1 MRVAT
6 QSLFRGIQENIL
18 RLSRELKKMEDKV
31 SSGKNFNRPSDNPVA
46 VVNSL
51 GLRGTLAR
59 IEQYQK
65 NMETGN
71 TWLDMNETVLD
82 QVSKLAARAH
92 DIALQLSS
100 GNQTAEVR
108 AIAVSEIDH
117 LLDEAIGL
125 GNTQLNG
132 KYIFGGYRTAVSPF
146 AHSVNGG
153 VESVVYQG
161 DGNNFQVQIGPDETI
176 TAGKNGETVFMD
188 SNLFAGLMD
197 LKQAIANNDQTAIQE
212 QSAILQQATDYFTA
226 QVSDVGIRQS
236 RLKIK
241 GEIFSQFNL
250 RLQNQ
255 VDDLENVD
263 YNRAILELKEQQ
275 TAYEVALMAAARI
288 SEVSLLSYLK

>member
-6 QSLFRGIQENIL
+6 QSLYRGIQQNIL
-18 RLSRELKKMEDKV
+18 RRSSELKKIEDKV

-65 NMETGN
+65 NLQTGN
-71 TWLDMNETVLD
+71 QWLDMNETVLE
-82 QVSKLAARAH
+82 QVSSLAARAQ

-100 GNQTAEVR
+100 GTQTAEVR
-108 AIAVSEIDH
+108 AAAVSEIDH
-117 LLDEAIGL
+117 LLGEAIGL

-132 KYIFGGYRTAVSPF
+132 KYIFGGYRTAIPPF
-146 AHSVNGG
+146 ARSVSGG
-153 VESVVYQG
+153 IESVYYQG
-161 DGNNFQVQIGPDETI
+161 DGNDFQVRIGPNETI

-188 SNLFAGLMD
+188 SNLFAGLLD
-197 LKQAIANNDQTAIQE
+197 LKQAIADNDQTAIEE
-212 QSAILQQATDYFTA
+212 QSTILQEATDYFNA

-241 GEIFSQFNL
+241 GEIFGQFNL
-250 RLQNQ
+250 QLQNQ

-263 YNRAILELKEQQ
+263 YSQAILELKEKQ
-275 TAYEVALMAAARI
+275 TAYEVALAAAAKI
-288 SEVSLLSYLK
+288 SEVSLLNYL

>member
-6 QSLFRGIQENIL
+6 QSIYRGIQESIW

-51 GLRGTLAR
+51 GLRSKLAR

-65 NMETGN
+65 NMDTGQA
-71 TWLDMNETVLD
+71 WLDMNETVLN
-82 QVSKLAARAH
+82 QVSNLAARAQ
-92 DIALQLSS
+92 DIALRLSS
-100 GNQTAEVR
+100 GNQTDEVR
-108 AIAVSEIDH
+108 TMAVSEIDH

-132 KYIFGGYRTAVSPF
+132 KYIFSGYRNATTPF
-146 AHSVNGG
+146 VHSVNGG
-153 VESVVYQG
+153 GESVVYQG
-161 DGNNFQVQIGPDETI
+161 DGNDFQVQIGPDETI

-188 SNLFAGLMD
+188 SNLFAGLID
-197 LKQAIANNDQTAIQE
+197 LKQAIANNDQAAIEQ
-212 QSAILQQATDYFTA
+212 QSAILQEATDYFNA

-250 RLQNQ
+250 QLQNQ

-263 YNRAILELKEQQ
+263 YSRAILELKEKQ
-275 TAYEVALMAAARI
+275 TAYEVALAAAAKI
-288 SEVSLLSYLK
+288 SEVSLLKYL

>member
-6 QSLFRGIQENIL
+6 QSLFRGIQQNIL
-18 RLSRELKKMEDKV
+18 RLSYELKKIEEKV

-46 VVNSL
+46 VVNSM
-51 GLRGTLAR
+51 GLRSTLAR

-65 NMETGN
+65 NMDTGKV
-71 TWLDMNETVLD
+71 WLGMNETVLE
-82 QVSKLAARAH
+82 QVSNLAARAQE
-92 DIALQLSS
+92 IALQLSS
-100 GNQTAEVR
+100 GSQTAEVR
-108 AIAVSEIDH
+108 TAAVSEIDQ
-117 LLDEAIGL
+117 LLDEAISL

-132 KYIFGGYRTAVSPF
+132 KYIFGGYRTAIPPF
-146 AHSVNGG
+146 VHSVSGG

-161 DGNNFQVQIGPDETI
+161 DLNDFQVQIGPDDTI

-197 LKQAIANNDQTAIQE
+197 LKQAITNNDQTAIEQ
-212 QSAILQQATDYFTA
+212 QSAILQGATDYFNA

-241 GEIFSQFNL
+241 EEIFSQFNL
-250 RLQNQ
+250 QLQNQ

-263 YNRAILELKEQQ
+263 YNRAIMELKEKQ
-275 TAYEVALMAAARI
+275 TAYEVALEAAAKI
-288 SEVSLLSYLK
+288 SQVSLLSYL

>member
-6 QSLFRGIQENIL
+6 QSFFRGIQQNIL
-18 RLSRELKKMEDKV
+18 RLSRELKKMEDRV
-31 SSGKNFNRPSDNPVA
+31 SSGRNFNRPSDNPVA

-51 GLRGTLAR
+51 GLRGRLAR

-65 NMETGN
+65 NLETGN
-71 TWLDMNETVLD
+71 IWLDLNETILE
-82 QVSKLAARAH
+82 QVSNLAARAQN
-92 DIALQLSS
+92 IALQLSS
-100 GNQTAEVR
+100 GNQTAELQ
-108 AIAVSEIDH
+108 AAAVSEIDQ

-132 KYIFGGYRTAVSPF
+132 KYIFSGYRTAMPPF
-146 AHSVNGG
+146 AHSVNAGI
-153 VESVVYQG
+153 ESVVYQG
-161 DGNNFQVQIGPDETI
+161 DGNDFQVQIGPDETI
-176 TAGKNGETVFMD
+176 TAGKNGKTVFMD

-197 LKQAIANNDQTAIQE
+197 LKQAIANNDQTAIQQ
-212 QSAILQQATDYFTA
+212 QSAILQEATDYFNA

-250 RLQNQ
+250 HLQNQ

-263 YNRAILELKEQQ
+263 YNRAIMELKEQQ
-275 TAYEVALMAAARI
+275 TAYEAALMAAARI
-288 SEVSLLSYLK
+288 SEVSLLKYL

>member
-6 QSLFRGIQENIL
+6 QSLFRGIQQNIL
-18 RLSRELKKMEDKV
+18 RLSYELKKIEEKV

-46 VVNSL
+46 VVNSM
-51 GLRGTLAR
+51 GLRSTLAR

-65 NMETGN
+65 NMDTGKV
-71 TWLDMNETVLD
+71 WLGMNETVLE
-82 QVSKLAARAH
+82 QVSNLAARAQE
-92 DIALQLSS
+92 IALQLCS
-100 GNQTAEVR
+100 GSQTAEVR
-108 AIAVSEIDH
+108 TAAVSEIDQ
-117 LLDEAIGL
+117 LLDEAISL

-132 KYIFGGYRTAVSPF
+132 KYIFGGYRTATPPF
-146 AHSVNGG
+146 VHSVSGG

-161 DGNNFQVQIGPDETI
+161 DLNDFQVQIGPDETI

-197 LKQAIANNDQTAIQE
+197 LKQAITNNDQTAIEQ
-212 QSAILQQATDYFTA
+212 QSAILQGATDYFNA

-250 RLQNQ
+250 QLQNQ

-263 YNRAILELKEQQ
+263 YNRAIMELKEKQ
-275 TAYEVALMAAARI
+275 TAYEVALETAAKI
-288 SEVSLLSYLK
+288 SQVNLLSYL

>member
-6 QSLFRGIQENIL
+6 QSLFRGIQQNIL
-18 RLSRELKKMEDKV
+18 RLSYELKKIEEKV

-51 GLRGTLAR
+51 GLRSTLAR

-65 NMETGN
+65 NMDTGKV
-71 TWLDMNETVLD
+71 WLDMNETVLE
-82 QVSKLAARAH
+82 QVSKLAARAQE
-92 DIALQLSS
+92 IALQLSS
-100 GNQTAEVR
+100 GSQTAEVR
-108 AIAVSEIDH
+108 AAAMSEIDQ

-132 KYIFGGYRTAVSPF
+132 KYIFGGYRTDMAPF
-146 AHSVNGG
+146 AHSVSGG

-161 DGNNFQVQIGPDETI
+161 DGNDFQVQIGPGETI

-188 SNLFAGLMD
+188 SDLFAGLMD
-197 LKQAIANNDQTAIQE
+197 LKQAIANNDQTAIEQ
-212 QSAILQQATDYFTA
+212 QSAILQGATDYFNA

-250 RLQNQ
+250 QLQNQ

-263 YNRAILELKEQQ
+263 YNRAIMELKEKQ
-275 TAYEVALMAAARI
+275 TAYEVALETAAKI
-288 SEVSLLSYLK
+288 SQVNLLSYL

>member
-6 QSLFRGIQENIL
+6 QSIYRGIQQNIL
-18 RLSRELKKMEDKV
+18 RLSRELKNMEDKV

-46 VVNSL
+46 VVHSL
-51 GLRGTLAR
+51 GLRSKLAR

-65 NMETGN
+65 NMDTGQA
-71 TWLDMNETVLD
+71 WLDMNETVLN
-82 QVSKLAARAH
+82 QVSKVAARAQ

-108 AIAVSEIDH
+108 AMAVSEIDQ
-117 LLDEAIGL
+117 LLDEAVAL

-132 KYIFGGYRTAVSPF
+132 KYIFGGYRTASPPF
-146 AHSVNGG
+146 ARSVSGG

-161 DGNNFQVQIGPDETI
+161 DGNDFQVQIGPDETM

-197 LKQAIANNDQTAIQE
+197 LKQAIVDNDQTAIE
-212 QSAILQQATDYFTA
+212 NQSAILQAATDFFNA

-241 GEIFSQFNL
+241 GEIYSQFNL
-250 RLQNQ
+250 QLQNQ

-263 YNRAILELKEQQ
+263 YSRAILELKEKQ
-275 TAYEVALMAAARI
+275 TAYEVALAAAAKI
-288 SEVSLLSYLK
+288 SEVSLLNYL

>member
-6 QSLFRGIQENIL
+6 QSLFRGIQQNIL
-18 RLSRELKKMEDKV
+18 RLSYELKKIEEKV

-46 VVNSL
+46 VVNSM
-51 GLRGTLAR
+51 GLRSTLAR

-65 NMETGN
+65 NMDTGKV
-71 TWLDMNETVLD
+71 WLGMNETVLEE
-82 QVSKLAARAH
+82 VSNLAARAQE
-92 DIALQLSS
+92 IALQLSS
-100 GNQTAEVR
+100 GSQTAEVR
-108 AIAVSEIDH
+108 TAAVSEIDQ

-132 KYIFGGYRTAVSPF
+132 KYIFGGYRTATPPF
-146 AHSVNGG
+146 VHSVSGG

-161 DGNNFQVQIGPDETI
+161 DLNDFQVQIGPDDTI

-197 LKQAIANNDQTAIQE
+197 LKQAITNNDQTAIEQ
-212 QSAILQQATDYFTA
+212 QSAILQGATDYFNA

-250 RLQNQ
+250 QLQNQ

-263 YNRAILELKEQQ
+263 YNRAIMELKEKQ
-275 TAYEVALMAAARI
+275 TAYEVALEAAAKI
-288 SEVSLLSYLK
+288 SQVSLLSYL